1 MNLNRMVFLG
11 VFFFL
16 GAMLFFARPTMAQ
29 DAGITREEFTKLLQ
43 TTEALKQKVHELETK
58 LETYEKVR
66 PERPEAANA
75 YTELKAEVE
84 ELKHVKEALSHIELS
99 GGATAVLQTTANNDH
114 NNPEEGDSTDGAYTL
129 DLNIAT
135 HFGSYGSFYVH
146 LESGD
151 GEGVNDDVPSFSIPN
166 YDSYVTRLS
175 NNQCG
180 LTVSE
185 AFYEFSF
192 LDEMFLFD
200 VGKMD
205 VSVLFDE
212 NEVAGDETT
221 QFLSN
226 IFVKSMGLT
235 VPEPDNFYAPAM
247 MLTVSPVDLVE
258 FKLIGASVEDDNWE
272 DVFDHGF
279 LAGQINLRP
288 KVYDRQGNY
297 RFYAWWDDR
306 SHLGNKHLEPVNSR
320 AGGYGDSLADED
332 QMGWGLSFDQEV
344 TDGVKAFVRYS
355 QTEDDLARWD
365 SDEDEWAMIPF
376 DRTWSAGLGVS
387 GLFWNRENDDVGVA
401 YGRVLLTN
409 DYEDANEDT
418 ADERYVEAY
427 YNLGLHERFHITG
440 DFQWIQNAGGDSDAS
455 DVYIFGLRS
464 QLSF

>member
-1 MNLNRMVFLG
+1 MNRMFFWG

-16 GAMLFFARPTMAQ
+16 GAMLFFKGPATAENV
-29 DAGITREEFTKLLQ
+29 AITREEFMKLLE
-43 TTEALKQKVHELETK
+43 TTEALKQKVQQLETK
-58 LETYEKVR
+58 LETYEKAR
-66 PERPEAANA
+66 QEKPEPADAD
-75 YTELKAEVE
+75 TELKAEVE
-84 ELKHVKEALSHIELS
+84 ELKYVKEALSHIELS
-99 GGATAVLQTTANNDH
+99 GGATMFLQATANNDH
-114 NNPEEGDSTDGAYTL
+114 NNPDEGDSTDGAYTL

-151 GEGVNDDVPSFSIPN
+151 GEGVNDDVPSFSVPN
-166 YDSYVTRLS
+166 YDAYVTQLA
-175 NNQCG
+175 NEQCG
-180 LTVSE
+180 VTVSE
-185 AFYEFSF
+185 AFYEFTF

-247 MLTVSPVDLVE
+247 MLAVSPLDLVE
-258 FKLIGASVEDDNWE
+258 FKLIGAAVERENWE

-279 LAGQINLRP
+279 LAGQMNFKPQILG
-288 KVYDRQGNY
+288 RQGNY
-297 RFYAWWDDR
+297 RVYAWWDER
-306 SHLGNKHLEPVNSR
+306 RHVANKDIALVNGR
-320 AGGYGDSLADED
+320 TGGYGDPSANED

-344 TDGVKAFVRYS
+344 TDGIKAFVRYS
-355 QTEDDLARWD
+355 QTEDDLASWD

-376 DRTWSAGLGVS
+376 DRVWSAGLGIS
-387 GLFWNRENDDVGVA
+387 GLFWNRENDDVGLA
-401 YGRVLLTN
+401 YGSVLLTG
-409 DYEDANEDT
+409 DYEDANRHT

-464 QLSF
+464 QVDF